1 MASLSPP
8 GSPVAATTPDRITHD
23 SDDEASPPPTATR
36 TPPTAR
42 RIAINRSQ
50 SIRSAARRKSMHGG
64 KLNNMAMAF
73 ARFQVPRADPVSP
86 VVAHATIAVVLD
98 TVAAEAKRVE
108 VPNGIDNEDEAT
120 PHASSEWLPTDK
132 PVAADAVHDDN
143 DEHDAVHANADEN
156 DDATLP
162 SLPSHASDATLTA
175 SLSSL
180 MLGTD
185 SALKDAMAHLTR
197 PSPPR
202 GTHARPRPA
211 AGRARKP
218 PTPTK
223 KPAPAAPDVSTAAL
237 AQRLAISEQAI
248 AALTHA
254 GRDAEAKAAHLA
266 ATCASLQAHVAAV
279 EAQRDEAVLAAHAQV
294 AKAAEKVAL
303 LEQQLQHHDLELH
316 TKAGDVH
323 RAYAEA
329 ARLKDKYAAVLDEND
344 ALREENAVAK
354 EQLAGMAKHA
364 KAETEAAR
372 RKVAAAAREKQEM
385 LAALEAAHSENE
397 TLKRRLTKALA
408 AAHNNSPNGGM
419 SRRHRR
425 WSKLRKPAAS
435 SSDDDS
441 DSDASSVVSRGSA
454 ADRARAPTPTTT
466 TSLLL
471 EQTQV
476 ELRTVQ
482 EHVVALEDENRALRE
497 ELAVLGTEND
507 ELHLLFEHSREALAQ
522 LEAERDLVA
531 ANADLGG
538 SLAAEMDPSRMVPKF
553 NQAVQVDPAELEPL
567 DVVEEVVE
575 ETPRVEDVA
584 AALAAAVDEAEAEFE
599 AEAEPEPAAEKQ
611 DDQAVT
617 VPVPPPKLVARDV
630 PEAPA
635 DPEPAADE
643 TATIADSIAVAAP
656 ESVADIADL
665 EPAASP
671 KPQPTPTV
679 RVSIDDGSV
688 TIGAEAVAEGYIIL
702 PYYLRNRIDRATQT
716 RGGTTTTRSLS
727 MPSLGDLLRTS
738 TPPVPPVPSDAG
750 GASPRPGG
758 ARSKLR
764 PLSSV
769 ELGERLSEIQNMGRH
784 LRARARTA
792 SNRGSVARLSMVADD
807 DDASVRERFEA
818 LFRAPAPPLP
828 TSPPALLLPALGAA
842 TPVGGAA
849 DLVHPRPQPAVAA
862 RELSTIMEVPS
873 PRASRGE
880 AISPDMMPSNL
891 LSPASLCMPTLTRV
905 KPGASPAMPGAVP
918 LVPPV
923 RSQSAQLAFE
933 SKLVIASNGA
943 SSPPSDNATTTTPA
957 PAPALAPASKTP
969 PTTRRTGGN
978 RTSMLGPLPRP
989 LPVPYTTH
997 MMLTPSYYADDDL
1010 DDDWSTVIGASVVG
1024 GNAAKKRSWDD
1035 PANVAETAS
1044 NATSA
1049 AAGTGVAP
1057 AVRARMMKSYNRNRR
1072 SQALRASMI
1081 GDMPALPTTGA
1092 TAVVPPAITAFSFG
1106 AGGGNPFTFSSSSS
1120 SVALGPASTVPHAD
1134 ARAHHL
1140 SRLFLGTW
1148 MLKADRRDRNLRP
1161 RFFWINHTDLREDVT
1176 VMWAKTNPFV
1186 KDAKEKK
1193 PKEAVFKCL
1202 TIMDVWQSNRG
1213 LKKTILRNSPKSKG
1227 AKRDS
1232 TNMDV
1237 ETLLIINTGTRQLH
1251 LRAPTPEDHEAWFQ
1265 GLSFLVDE
1273 RRKAQALPHDTDE
1286 KAAAALA
1293 NAGARPPTQFKAA
1306 ATAVMV
1312 AGALAGRPSP
1322 LRKPRSGSAS
1332 NLGGT
1337 TSMSSLSVSAVGAP
1351 PHTSASVVESS
1362 SVSASHHHTNF
1373 ARSSSAA
1380 SSLGVGA
1387 VPLDPTATSRPRA
1400 ESNASSIA
1408 APSTTS
1414 PTRHAA
1420 VAAASS
1426 ALGLSWPLLRKSSK
1440 SSATDAATH
1449 GTLLSSVSDASYPE
1463 RSSSLAAA
1471 MTVDRVTSP
1480 PAMSTVSRS
1489 GSRSGASSVS
1499 GSGSRSPQVENG
1511 SGGTTSRIAS
1521 IMAKMRNGNRATASA
1536 RNGSGSSASSAVSAP
1551 NAE

>member
-1 MASLSPP
+1 
-8 GSPVAATTPDRITHD
+8 
-23 SDDEASPPPTATR
+23 
-36 TPPTAR
+36 
-42 RIAINRSQ
+42 
-50 SIRSAARRKSMHGG
+50 
-64 KLNNMAMAF
+64 MAMAF

-86 VVAHATIAVVLD
+86 VVAHASVAVVPD
-98 TVAAEAKRVE
+98 TVAVEAK
-108 VPNGIDNEDEAT
+108 VPGDEDEAT
-120 PHASSEWLPTDK
+120 PHASREWLPTDK
-132 PVAADAVHDDN
+132 PADDDNEAVH
-143 DEHDAVHANADEN
+143 N
-156 DDATLP
+156 DDVLDAAHADPDAHDHSDDELDAATLP
-162 SLPSHASDATLTA
+162 SLPSHTSDATLTA

-197 PSPPR
+197 P
-202 GTHARPRPA
+202 
-211 AGRARKP
+211 
-218 PTPTK
+218 
-223 KPAPAAPDVSTAAL
+223 
-237 AQRLAISEQAI
+237 
-248 AALTHA
+248 
-254 GRDAEAKAAHLA
+254 
-266 ATCASLQAHVAAV
+266 LQAHVAAV

-303 LEQQLQHHDLELH
+303 LEQQLQSHDLELH

-441 DSDASSVVSRGSA
+441 DSGASSVVSRAS
-454 ADRARAPTPTTT
+454 DRARAPTPTTT

-482 EHVVALEDENRALRE
+482 EHAVALEDENRALRE

-531 ANADLGG
+531 ASADLGG

-567 DVVEEVVE
+567 EVAVEDVEV
-575 ETPRVEDVA
+575 TPRVEDVA
-584 AALAAAVDEAEAEFE
+584 AALAAAVDEAETEFE
-599 AEAEPEPAAEKQ
+599 AEAEPEPPAEKQ
-611 DDQAVT
+611 DDEAVA
-617 VPVPPPKLVARDV
+617 VPSPPPKLVARDV

-635 DPEPAADE
+635 EPEPAADE

-656 ESVADIADL
+656 ESVADIAV

-671 KPQPTPTV
+671 TPKPQPTI
-679 RVSIDDGSV
+679 RVSVDDGSV

-702 PYYLRNRIDRATQT
+702 PYYLRNRVDRATQT

-828 TSPPALLLPALGAA
+828 TSPPALLLPALGSA
-842 TPVGGAA
+842 TPSAMPA

-880 AISPDMMPSNL
+880 AMSPEMMPSNL

-918 LVPPV
+918 LVPPA

-943 SSPPSDNATTTTPA
+943 SSPPTTTGTTTPA
-957 PAPALAPASKTP
+957 SAPAPAPKTP
-969 PTTRRTGGN
+969 PTTTRRSGN

-1024 GNAAKKRSWDD
+1024 NAAKKRSWDD
-1035 PANVAETAS
+1035 PANAAAETGS

-1049 AAGTGVAP
+1049 TGTAVAP
-1057 AVRARMMKSYNRNRR
+1057 AVRARMMKSYSRNRR

-1081 GDMPALPTTGA
+1081 GDLPGAPAAAG

-1106 AGGGNPFTFSSSSS
+1106 AGGGNPFTFPSTSS

-1273 RRKAQALPHDTDE
+1273 RRKAQALPHDSDE

-1332 NLGGT
+1332 ASNLGGT

-1351 PHTSASVVESS
+1351 PLTSASVVESG
-1362 SVSASHHHTNF
+1362 SHHHHHF

-1387 VPLDPTATSRPRA
+1387 VPLDPTVGPRPRA
-1400 ESNASSIA
+1400 ESNASST

-1426 ALGLSWPLLRKSSK
+1426 ALCLSWPLLRKSSK

-1449 GTLLSSVSDASYPE
+1449 GTLLSSVSDSSYPE

-1480 PAMSTVSRS
+1480 TAGSGSTVSRS

-1499 GSGSRSPQVENG
+1499 GSGSRSPQVEHG

-1521 IMAKMRNGNRATASA
+1521 IMAKMRNGNRATSSA
-1536 RNGSGSSASSAVSAP
+1536 RNGSGSSASSAVGAP
-1551 NAE
+1551 IAE